1 MKFEVFYCV
10 LAFFIV
16 PACNGKTDKTQ
27 HLQNQIDSLEK
38 KLENGYRPGLGEFMS
53 SIQLHHAK
61 LWFAGVNK
69 NWKLA
74 DFEIQEIQESVEAIQ
89 EFNNDRPEVKEI
101 GMIKPSI
108 DSVRNAI
115 KEQNVQSFKDSY
127 LLLTNTC
134 NNCHKVTEHSF
145 NVVTIPS
152 APPVVNQDF
161 KPGQ

>member
-1 MKFEVFYCV
+1 
-10 LAFFIV
+10 
-16 PACNGKTDKTQ
+16 
-27 HLQNQIDSLEK
+27 
-38 KLENGYRPGLGEFMS
+38 
-53 SIQLHHAK
+53 
-61 LWFAGVNK
+61 
-69 NWKLA
+69 
-74 DFEIQEIQESVEAIQ
+74 
-89 EFNNDRPEVKEI
+89 
-101 GMIKPSI
+101 MIKPSI
-108 DSVRNAI
+108 DSVTNAI